1 MSSTVTLDQVKAAA
15 EMIRPF
21 IHTTPLLPAGEL
33 SHPGGARVY
42 LKAESLQVT
51 GSFKIRAALNETLT
65 LPSRNVK
72 GLVTASSGNFAQALA
87 WAGSR
92 LNIPVTVVME
102 KRSSPLKVARS
113 REYGAEVALCENNL
127 PSRDQ
132 TVEALI
138 KERGLVEMHAYN
150 QLEAIAGNGSLGLE
164 LLEQLPEVDAVLI
177 PTSGGG
183 LMSGVAVAI
192 KETRPSVK
200 IIGVQPEISNAIALS
215 LQRGKIVTLESTETI
230 ADGLRASPKEITFA
244 HIQKYV
250 DQIAQVSED
259 AIRRAAIFLFEQ
271 SRLVVEPSG
280 AVAVAALLDGQM
292 PAGAKNVVVVLTGG
306 NISLDA
312 LQEIKESR
320 G

>member
-21 IHTTPLLPAGEL
+21 IHTTPLLLAEEL
-33 SHPGGARVY
+33 SPPGGSRVY

-51 GSFKIRAALNETLT
+51 GSFKIRAALNETLA

-102 KRSSPLKVARS
+102 KRSSPLKVARA

-127 PSRDQ
+127 TSRDQ

-164 LLEQLPEVDAVLI
+164 LLEQLPKVDAVLI

-200 IIGVQPEISNAIALS
+200 IIGAQPEISNAIALS

-280 AVAVAALLDGQM
+280 AVAVAALLDGQI

-312 LQEIKESR
+312 LLEIKESR